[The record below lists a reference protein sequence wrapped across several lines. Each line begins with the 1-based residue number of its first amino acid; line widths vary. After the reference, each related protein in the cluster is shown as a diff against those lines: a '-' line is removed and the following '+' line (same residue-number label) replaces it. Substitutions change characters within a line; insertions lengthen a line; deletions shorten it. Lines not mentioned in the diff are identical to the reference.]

1 MVVQRSVFVD
11 GRGKGLESLLL
22 LFCFAESVI
31 VVLLQSASSKT
42 LPLELF
48 ALSAPIN
55 FPLLELCFSSG
66 HFTFPSIEAGDAP
79 EQMHSH
85 KLVLVLLAASLFQ
98 MLALTPKLESSA
110 STLRSIQVNVVGI
123 ALATLDFDQVGLD
136 CYLEGVN
143 LEFDKLTPALVETH
157 GLVEVYGVSG
167 SHLDICMEFITI

>member
-1 MVVQRSVFVD
+1 M
-11 GRGKGLESLLL
+11 
-22 LFCFAESVI
+22 
-31 VVLLQSASSKT
+31 
-42 LPLELF
+42 P
-48 ALSAPIN
+48 
-55 FPLLELCFSSG
+55 
-66 HFTFPSIEAGDAP
+66 
-79 EQMHSH
+79 
-85 KLVLVLLAASLFQ
+85 
-98 MLALTPKLESSA
+98 ALTPKLKSSA